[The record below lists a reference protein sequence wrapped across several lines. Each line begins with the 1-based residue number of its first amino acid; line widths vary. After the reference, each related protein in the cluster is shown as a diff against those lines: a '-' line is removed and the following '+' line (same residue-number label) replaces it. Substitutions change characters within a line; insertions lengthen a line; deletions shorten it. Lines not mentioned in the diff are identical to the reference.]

1 MQKGMFLMLC
11 VIAFGCQPTE
21 QKIADTASNTAA
33 DSALWVRA
41 KAFFK
46 ELPAVAASEDNKITD
61 AKVKL
66 GQVLFYDPRISK
78 SGKNSCNSCHNL
90 SSWGVDHVKASA
102 DSTDNP
108 TRRNA
113 PTVLN
118 AALHNM
124 QFWDGRALTIEEQA
138 GKPILNQEELA
149 VPHLGFLV
157 NRLRN
162 DSTYRKLFNEA
173 FPDEMIPVS
182 YLNLEKAIG
191 AFERTLLT
199 PSRFDA
205 YMAGDFAALRKEE
218 KEGLAVFMDAGCAT
232 CHNGVGVG
240 GGSMQ
245 RFGIFTD
252 YRTLTHSRMDDEG
265 RLNIT
270 GDHSEKDKF
279 KVPGLRNADKT
290 YPYFH
295 DGSIASLDSA
305 VKIMAATELN
315 KKLTQQEVGN
325 IVAFLKTMTGDI
337 REEAKKTPPE
347 LVAILKND

>member
-1 MQKGMFLMLC
+1 MDPAQ
-11 VIAFGCQPTE
+11 
-21 QKIADTASNTAA
+21 
-33 DSALWVRA
+33 DSAIWT
-41 KAFFK
+41 KAQGFFK
-46 ELPAVAASEDNKITD
+46 ALPAVAATESNTITES
-61 AKVKL
+61 KVKL

-78 SGKNSCNSCHNL
+78 SGKSSCNSCHNL
-90 SSWGVDHVKASA
+90 STYGVDLVKASA
-102 DSTDNP
+102 DSLDNP
-108 TRRNA
+108 TGRNA

-162 DSTYRKLFNEA
+162 DSTYRVLFNDA
-173 FPDEMIPVS
+173 FPGEMIPVS
-182 YLNLEKAIG
+182 YSNLQKAIG

-199 PSRFDA
+199 PSRFDG
-205 YMAGDFAALRKEE
+205 YMAGDLDALTGQE
-218 KEGLAVFMDAGCAT
+218 KEGLLLFMESGCAS

-279 KVPGLRNADKT
+279 KVPGLRNVGMT

-295 DGSIASLDSA
+295 DGSIASLDSS
-305 VKIMAATELN
+305 VKIMGLTELN
-315 KKLTQQEVGN
+315 KKFTPAEISS
-325 IVAFLKTMTGDI
+325 IVAFLHTMTGDI
-337 REEAKKTPPE
+337 REEAKKVPPE
-347 LVAILKND
+347 ISTILKAD

>member
-1 MQKGMFLMLC
+1 MKKGVFLMLC
-11 VIAFGCQPTE
+11 VIAMGCSPREEKQAGP
-21 QKIADTASNTAA
+21 ARNPARDTA
-33 DSALWVRA
+33 LWKQA
-41 KAFFK
+41 HGFFAV
-46 ELPAVAASEDNKITD
+46 LPAVAETESNTITD

-78 SGKNSCNSCHNL
+78 SGKSSCNSCHRL
-90 SSWGVDHVKASA
+90 SSWGVDNVKASA
-102 DSTDNP
+102 DTLENP
-108 TRRNA
+108 TQRNA
-113 PTVLN
+113 PTVFN

-138 GKPILNQEELA
+138 GKPLLNQEELA

-162 DSTYRKLFNEA
+162 DSMYRSLFNAA
-173 FPDEMIPVS
+173 FPGEIIPVS
-182 YLNLEKAIG
+182 YTNLQKAIG

-199 PSRFDA
+199 PSRFDK
-205 YMAGDFAALRKEE
+205 YMAGDLTALTIEE
-218 KEGLAVFMDAGCAT
+218 QEGLAAFMDAGCAS

-240 GGSMQ
+240 GGSLQ

-279 KVPGLRNADKT
+279 KVPGLRNVEMT

-295 DGSIASLDSA
+295 DGSIANLDSS

-315 KKLTQQEVGN
+315 RKMTSDEVGR

-337 REEAKKTPPE
+337 RDEAKKVPPE
-347 LVAILKND
+347 LASLQK

>member
-1 MQKGMFLMLC
+1 MKARIWIMLC
-11 VIAFGCQPTE
+11 VLAFGCQPKTE
-21 QKIADTASNTAA
+21 QRTVSDIPSAE

-41 KAFFK
+41 QVFFK
-46 ELPAVAASEDNKITD
+46 PLPAVAESESNTITD

-78 SGKNSCNSCHNL
+78 SGKSSCNSCHNL
-90 SSWGVDHVKASA
+90 STWGVDNVRASA
-102 DSTDNP
+102 DSLDNP
-108 TRRNA
+108 TQRNA

-138 GKPILNQEELA
+138 GKPILNQEEMA

-162 DSTYRKLFNEA
+162 DSMYRVLFNEA
-173 FPDEMIPVS
+173 FPGEMIPIS
-182 YLNLEKAIG
+182 YTNLQKAIG

-199 PSRFDA
+199 PSRFDG
-205 YMAGDFAALRKEE
+205 YMAGDLKSLTDEE
-218 KEGLAVFMDAGCAT
+218 RNGLAMFMDVGCAS

-240 GGSMQ
+240 GGTMQ

-252 YRTLTHSRMDDEG
+252 FRTLTRSRIDDEG

-295 DGSIASLDSA
+295 DGSIATLDSS
-305 VKIMAATELN
+305 VQIMARTELN
-315 KKLTQQEVGN
+315 RTLDPAQVKA
-325 IVAFLKTMTGDI
+325 IVAFLGTMTGDI
-337 REEAKKTPPE
+337 REEAKRVPE
-347 LVAILKND
+347 ALKGVVK

>member
-1 MQKGMFLMLC
+1 MKGRIFLLLC
-11 VIAFGCQPTE
+11 VIALGCQQKTKQVADSVDPTAE
-21 QKIADTASNTAA
+21 
-33 DSALWVRA
+33 DSALWSRA
-41 KAFFK
+41 QGFFK
-46 ELPAVAASEDNKITD
+46 PLPAVAETESNTITD

-78 SGKNSCNSCHNL
+78 SGKSSCNSCHNL
-90 SSWGVDHVKASA
+90 SSWGVDNLRASA
-102 DSTDNP
+102 DSLDNP
-108 TRRNA
+108 TQRNA

-162 DSTYRKLFNEA
+162 DSMYRVLFNEA
-173 FPDEMIPVS
+173 FPGAMIPIS
-182 YLNLEKAIG
+182 YTNLQKAIG

-205 YMAGDFAALRKEE
+205 YMAGDLRSLTREE
-218 KEGLAVFMDAGCAT
+218 SQGLALFMDVGCAS

-240 GGSMQ
+240 GGGMQ

-252 YRTLTHSRMDDEG
+252 FRTLTRSRIDDEG

-279 KVPGLRNADKT
+279 KVPGLRNVDKT

-295 DGSIASLDSA
+295 DGSIASLDSS
-305 VKIMAATELN
+305 VQIMARTELN
-315 KKLTQQEVGN
+315 RTLDAAQVQA
-325 IVAFLKTMTGDI
+325 IVAFLGTMTGDI
-337 REEAKKTPPE
+337 RADAKKVPE
-347 LVAILKND
+347 ALAGVVQ

>member
-1 MQKGMFLMLC
+1 MKKGMFLMLC
-11 VIAFGCQPTE
+11 VIAIGCQPRE
-21 QKIADTASNTAA
+21 EKQAEAMLDPAK
-33 DSALWVRA
+33 DSALWIRA
-41 KAFFK
+41 HGFFK
-46 ELPAVAASEDNKITD
+46 ALPAVAESASNTITD
-61 AKVKL
+61 AKVQL

-78 SGKNSCNSCHNL
+78 SGKSSCNSCHNL
-90 SSWGVDHVKASA
+90 ANWGVDQMKASA
-102 DSTDNP
+102 DSLDNP
-108 TRRNA
+108 TGRNA

-138 GKPILNQEELA
+138 GKPILNQEEMA
-149 VPHLGFLV
+149 VPHLGFLI

-162 DSTYRKLFNEA
+162 DSMYRTLFNEA
-173 FPDEMIPVS
+173 FPGEMIPVS
-182 YLNLEKAIG
+182 YTNMEKAIG

-199 PSRFDA
+199 PSRFDG
-205 YMAGDFAALRKEE
+205 YMAGDLKALTREE
-218 KEGLAVFMDAGCAT
+218 KEGLTAFMDAGCAT

-270 GDHSEKDKF
+270 GDHSEKDIF
-279 KVPGLRNADKT
+279 KVPGLRNVDKT

-295 DGSIASLDSA
+295 DGSIAGLDSA

-315 KKLTQQEVGN
+315 KKLTVQEVAN

-337 REEAKKTPPE
+337 REDAKRVPPE
-347 LVAILKND
+347 LATIQK

>member
-1 MQKGMFLMLC
+1 MLC
-11 VIAFGCQPTE
+11 VIAFGCQQRME
-21 QKIADTASNTAA
+21 RGFAADTPTAE

-41 KAFFK
+41 QGFFK
-46 ELPAVAASEDNKITD
+46 QLPAVAESESNKITD
-61 AKVKL
+61 AKVRL

-78 SGKNSCNSCHNL
+78 SGKSSCNSCHNL
-90 SSWGVDHVKASA
+90 SSWGVDNVPASA
-102 DSTDNP
+102 DSLDNP

-162 DSTYRKLFNEA
+162 DSMYRMLFNAA
-173 FPDEMIPVS
+173 FPGEMIPIS
-182 YLNLEKAIG
+182 YTNLQKAIG

-199 PSRFDA
+199 PSRFDG
-205 YMAGDFAALRKEE
+205 YMAGDLKSLTAEERK
-218 KEGLAVFMDAGCAT
+218 GLAMFMDVGCAS

-240 GGSMQ
+240 GSTMQ

-252 YRTLTHSRMDDEG
+252 FRTLTRSRIDDEG
-265 RLNIT
+265 RLSIT

-279 KVPGLRNADKT
+279 KVPGLRNVDKT

-295 DGSIASLDSA
+295 DGSIVSLDSS
-305 VKIMAATELN
+305 VKIMAKTELN
-315 KKLTQQEVGN
+315 RDLRAEEVRA
-325 IVAFLKTMTGDI
+325 IISFLQTMTGDI
-337 REEAKKTPPE
+337 RADAKKAPE
-347 LVAILKND
+347 ELAAVLKSN

>member
-1 MQKGMFLMLC
+1 MLC
-11 VIAFGCQPTE
+11 VIAFGCQPKE
-21 QKIADTASNTAA
+21 QKMADSAMEASR
-33 DSALWVRA
+33 DSALWGRA
-41 KAFFK
+41 KGFFK
-46 ELPAVAASEDNKITD
+46 ELPAVAESENNKITD

-78 SGKNSCNSCHNL
+78 SGKSSCNSCHNL
-90 SSWGVDHVKASA
+90 ANWGVDQLKASA
-102 DSTDNP
+102 DSLDNP
-108 TRRNA
+108 TGRNA

-138 GKPILNQEELA
+138 GKPILNQEEMA
-149 VPHLGFLV
+149 VPHLGFLI

-162 DSTYRKLFNEA
+162 DSTYRTLFNEA
-173 FPDEMIPVS
+173 FPGEMIPVS
-182 YLNLEKAIG
+182 YSNMEKAIG

-199 PSRFDA
+199 PSRFDGF
-205 YMAGDFAALRKEE
+205 MGGDFKALTREE
-218 KEGLAVFMDAGCAT
+218 KQGLSAFMDAGCAT

-270 GDHSEKDKF
+270 GDHSEKDIF
-279 KVPGLRNADKT
+279 KVPGLRNVDKT

-305 VKIMAATELN
+305 VKIMAAAELN
-315 KKLTQQEVGN
+315 KKLTAQEVGS

-337 REEAKKTPPE
+337 REGAKQTPPE
-347 LVAILKND
+347 LTAILKNE

>member
-1 MQKGMFLMLC
+1 
-11 VIAFGCQPTE
+11 
-21 QKIADTASNTAA
+21 
-33 DSALWVRA
+33 
-41 KAFFK
+41 
-46 ELPAVAASEDNKITD
+46 
-61 AKVKL
+61 
-66 GQVLFYDPRISK
+66 VLFYDPRISK

-90 SSWGVDHVKASA
+90 ASWGVDHATASA
-102 DSTDNP
+102 DSMDNP

-138 GKPILNQEELA
+138 GKPILNQEEMA

-157 NRLRN
+157 SRLRN
-162 DSTYRKLFNEA
+162 DSTYRSLFNAA
-173 FPDEMIPVS
+173 FPDAMIPVS
-182 YLNLEKAIG
+182 YTNLEKAIG

-199 PSRFDA
+199 PSRFDG
-205 YMAGDFAALRKEE
+205 YMAGDLNALTQEE
-218 KEGLAVFMDAGCAT
+218 RQGLAVFMDAGCAS

-265 RLNIT
+265 RLNVT

-337 REEAKKTPPE
+337 REDAKTVPKE
-347 LVAILKND
+347 LLSLQK